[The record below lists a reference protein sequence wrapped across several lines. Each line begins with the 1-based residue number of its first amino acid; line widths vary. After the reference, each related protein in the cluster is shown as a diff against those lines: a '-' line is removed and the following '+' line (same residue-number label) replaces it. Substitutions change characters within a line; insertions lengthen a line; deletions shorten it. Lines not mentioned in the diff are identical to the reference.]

1 MRTKRGAW
9 ATWGIAVLIVLVALT
24 GCGTKQNGGGN
35 AAQTGNAGAS
45 GGSAAGEDA
54 SVAGTSANSGAD
66 NTAGSAAGAGN
77 AAADKPLTKVK
88 VVLDWTPNTNHTGL
102 YVARD
107 KGFFKNHGL
116 DVEIVQPGDAGA
128 DTMVA
133 TGAAEFGVG
142 YQEGVTQARINGVP
156 LVSIAAVIQHN
167 TSGFASPAAK
177 NIKEPKDF
185 EGKTYG
191 GWGSPSEEAVIAS
204 LMQEQKAD
212 VKKVNIV
219 NIGDADFFTAVKK
232 NIDFAWI
239 FYAWTG
245 VEAELRGEKLNM
257 IYLTDYSKKLDYYT
271 PVLETSEKMI
281 AEHKDVVQAFTA
293 AAAEGY
299 QFAIDHPDEASD
311 VLIKAVPDLNA
322 DLVRASQKWLSPRY
336 KDDAPRWG
344 EQKLEVWK
352 NYADWMYDHKLL
364 KKQLDPEKA
373 FTNEFLPQ

>member
-1 MRTKRGAW
+1 MTRNRVGTAKWLLA
-9 ATWGIAVLIVLVALT
+9 ALAVMLVLA
-24 GCGTKQNGGGN
+24 GCGAKNANNGN
-35 AAQTGNAGAS
+35 AS
-45 GGSAAGEDA
+45 GGNKAAAGNQAAAEQN
-54 SVAGTSANSGAD
+54 AGKE
-66 NTAGSAAGAGN
+66 AAGGA
-77 AAADKPLTKVK
+77 ADKEAPAADKPLTKVK

-107 KGFFKNHGL
+107 NGFFKKRGL
-116 DVEIVQPGDAGA
+116 DVEIVQPGEAGA

-133 TGAAEFGVG
+133 TGAADFGVG

-167 TSGFASPAAK
+167 TSGFASPAGK
-177 NIKEPKDF
+177 NIKSPKDF

-191 GWGSPSEEAVIAS
+191 GWGSPVEEAVISS

-212 VKKVNIV
+212 VKKVTIV
-219 NIGDADFFTAVKK
+219 NIGDTDFFTATKK

-239 FYAWTG
+239 FYGWTG

-257 IYLTDYSKKLDYYT
+257 LYLTDYSDKLDYYT

-281 AEHKDVVQAFTA
+281 AGHKDIVQAFVA
-293 AAAEGY
+293 AASEGY
-299 QFAIDHPDEASD
+299 QYAIDHPSEAAE

-336 KDDAPRWG
+336 KADAAKWG
-344 EQKLEVWK
+344 EQKLEIWK
-352 NYADWMYDHKLL
+352 NYADWMYGHKLL
-364 KKQLDPEKA
+364 KKPLDAEKA